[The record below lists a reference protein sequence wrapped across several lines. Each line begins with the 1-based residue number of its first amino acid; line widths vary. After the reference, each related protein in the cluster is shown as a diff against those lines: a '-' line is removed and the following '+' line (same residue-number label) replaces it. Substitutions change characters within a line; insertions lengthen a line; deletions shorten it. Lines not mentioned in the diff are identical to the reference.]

1 MFWRV
6 PGFLQSSNQH
16 CPLDRDPCHVLCQLA
31 LRAPFPATRKRT
43 VPSIKLVL
51 PRTRSPPITKVP
63 MSSRQRTPTT
73 RHDKMAE
80 RRVGRRAE
88 RRAEGRW
95 SARGGQ
101 AGSAQAPAAGMC
113 WRQARAPAG
122 CYTGYDKPH
131 MPPRQ
136 KCACVRGAPATVRG
150 AADGGGGCAVSGQR
164 PPCIVWAA

>member
-16 CPLDRDPCHVLCQLA
+16 MSFGQRSMSCVVPIGAARPIPRHEEENSPLHKASPSEDEV
-31 LRAPFPATRKRT
+31 PADN
-43 VPSIKLVL
+43 
-51 PRTRSPPITKVP
+51 KVP

-113 WRQARAPAG
+113 WRRERAPAG

-136 KCACVRGAPATVRG
+136 KCACVRGAPATVRQDHTQCYYCTSS
-150 AADGGGGCAVSGQR
+150 AYEVKSAEC
-164 PPCIVWAA
+164 